1 MGGRSEYKGEAETS
15 ESIKN
20 KWGAKM
26 EKTATPEYG
35 ARLQYF
41 ASALQSID
49 NHLTAGRRMSR
60 TEHRCV
66 WNGTKKKEKMHS
78 FLLGWSHSSF
88 GVVSQFDKLVSPIA
102 LG

>member
-66 WNGTKKKEKMHS
+66 RNGTKKRENA
-78 FLLGWSHSSF
+78 F
-88 GVVSQFDKLVSPIA
+88 VSPWLEPLEFWRCVPI
-102 LG
+102 